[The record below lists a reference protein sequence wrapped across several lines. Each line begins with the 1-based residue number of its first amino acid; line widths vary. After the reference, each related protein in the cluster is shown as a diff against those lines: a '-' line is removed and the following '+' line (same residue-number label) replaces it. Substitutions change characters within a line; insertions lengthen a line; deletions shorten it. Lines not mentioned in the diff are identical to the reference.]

1 MIIISGNYDNYYDD
15 DSGNEAAV
23 LLGCTDLDVASR
35 LACLRFLLAVCLW
48 CILYCLRR
56 LLKHL
61 DISFNERQSIKQ
73 SNNQST
79 NWLIDWLVSEF
90 CHHQESQE
98 RFSDN
103 PGPGLLWGV
112 LPLPACHWLCLE
124 KVGPNMITTMPIVVW
139 WRYQWW
145 KPWWEVPSN
154 SSLLCL
160 SPQILIHY
168 DVLQIGI
175 RFSPPTLRWRFKR
188 ALLILRY
195 VWKHQ
200 DRIFIKW
207 STLHKVDVLLGSNTQ
222 EGLLFTQVIFQ
233 QLTIR

>member
-1 MIIISGNYDNYYDD
+1 MISIMTMIQETKLQCYLVAPTWMLHLGWLVSGFYCWLV
-15 DSGNEAAV
+15 SGFYW
-23 LLGCTDLDVASR
+23 
-35 LACLRFLLAVCLW
+35 RFVSGAFYIVSGVSSNIW
-48 CILYCLRR
+48 TFP
-56 LLKHL
+56 
-61 DISFNERQSIKQ
+61 SMNGNQS
-73 SNNQST
+73 SNQST
-79 NWLIDWLVSEF
+79 NWLIDWLVTEF

-112 LPLPACHWLCLE
+112 LPLPACHWLSLE